1 MVPFGISNPFFKHDK
16 PEIRHV
22 VVILA
27 GSGAAT
33 RDLEQLQS
41 ACIAEDLFDNL
52 YVQKKIW
59 EFLVSNQTGK
69 VWIVFYYCIV
79 FICQTYDFVPFQF

>member
-1 MVPFGISNPFFKHDK
+1 
-16 PEIRHV
+16 V

-33 RDLEQLQS
+33 TDLEQLQS

-52 YVQKKIW
+52 YVSEISGNFWFRTKW
-59 EFLVSNQTGK
+59 
-69 VWIVFYYCIV
+69 VWFGWFFY
-79 FICQTYDFVPFQF
+79 

>member
-1 MVPFGISNPFFKHDK
+1 MVPFGINTPFFKHDQ

-27 GSGAAT
+27 GPGAAT
-33 RDLEQLQS
+33 GDLEQLQS

-52 YVQKKIW
+52 D
-59 EFLVSNQTGK
+59 VS
-69 VWIVFYYCIV
+69 
-79 FICQTYDFVPFQF
+79 DFFFDFFAFEPNG